1 MQGSKNAARVVRG
14 SCAGYLAAL
23 TKSGLALLLKG
34 MCFIVMSASCIVI
47 NLRIFWCQ
55 WLAFL
60 NRSGTSS

>member
-47 NLRIFWCQ
+47 NLRIF
-55 WLAFL
+55 
-60 NRSGTSS
+60 